1 MEGIEN
7 ILKQARAEIT
17 EMVDIEDFIQQATT
31 SSADTPPPPKKQKI
45 EQTREQNDDPI
56 LNYFP
61 FDTFEVEIG
70 ENSKADLLATIE
82 AQKLEIQKLKRE
94 NAKYS
99 YQMEQVGK
107 FLNVDQRERLT
118 ASASSTP
125 TWSDF
130 TIQKCMQ
137 AYAKMHG
144 AYTFMRNNFFLPKL
158 LPPKRTFQEH
168 LTRID
173 CEPGECTD
181 FITLTELKVPT
192 MTEIEKNCVMNI
204 DEMGIAPGVEYDSAT
219 QSYVGNITV
228 PLSQKMQDERIKEN
242 GVYNPAV
249 ELAYH
254 AISIVLVGLATNWR
268 QLVAFHYTG
277 KSFDPEFLAEWIK
290 KVIIRVNSIGL
301 TIQAIIMDMSTA
313 NQNI

>member
-1 MEGIEN
+1 
-7 ILKQARAEIT
+7 
-17 EMVDIEDFIQQATT
+17 
-31 SSADTPPPPKKQKI
+31 
-45 EQTREQNDDPI
+45 
-56 LNYFP
+56 
-61 FDTFEVEIG
+61 
-70 ENSKADLLATIE
+70 
-82 AQKLEIQKLKRE
+82 
-94 NAKYS
+94 
-99 YQMEQVGK
+99 
-107 FLNVDQRERLT
+107 
-118 ASASSTP
+118 
-125 TWSDF
+125 
-130 TIQKCMQ
+130 MQ

-168 LTRID
+168 LTKID

-181 FITLTELKVPT
+181 FINLTELKVPT

-228 PLSQKMQDERIKEN
+228 PLSQKMQDERIKET

-290 KVIIRVNSIGL
+290 KVIIRVTSIGL

>member
-1 MEGIEN
+1 MGGIED

-17 EMVDIEDFIQQATT
+17 EMAGVSA
-31 SSADTPPPPKKQKI
+31 SASADTPPPSKKQKI
-45 EQTREQNDDPI
+45 EETKKHTSNSIQHDF
-56 LNYFP
+56 LL
-61 FDTFEVEIG
+61 FDTFEAEIE

-82 AQKLEIQKLKRE
+82 AQKQEIQRLKRE
-94 NAKYS
+94 NAKYC

-192 MTEIEKNCVMNI
+192 MTDIEKNCVMNI

-301 TIQAIIMDMSTA
+301 SIQAIIMDMSTA